1 MDLLKS
7 ISNEVWTLIA
17 FTSSGREFTMFPM
30 FAESV
35 GNVIFEKREDVIN
48 RHRIFQRSKVDMH
61 RACGRF

>member
-17 FTSSGREFTMFPM
+17 FTSSGREFTM

-61 RACGRF
+61 RGCGRF